1 MSATCHIEP
10 FTSFSESVPT
20 ALQAVIDAELLS
32 RQKRIIIK
40 PNLVNSQ
47 PPPITLPV
55 ECTEALVVALQELTP
70 ARIIIA
76 EGAGDR
82 NLETSEIFQRLGY
95 DRLSEQYGVELLD
108 LNHAPLVKL
117 ENSACRIFPEM
128 WLPEILFDAFL
139 ISVPVLK
146 AHSLAAVTISMKNL
160 IGCAPPSH
168 YQVGQSW
175 KKSAFHT
182 HMHQAIFELN
192 RYRKPD
198 LCLVDASVGMAE
210 YHLGGPTCDPP
221 IGKII
226 AGLDPVA
233 VDAAGALLL
242 GQDWR
247 NVEHIRW
254 AEGILGNATA
264 GEEASRVDFPLD

>member
-1 MSATCHIEP
+1 MSTACHIEP
-10 FTSFSESVPT
+10 FTSYAESVPK
-20 ALQAVIDAELLS
+20 ALGAVTDIEQLT
-32 RQKRIIIK
+32 RQKLIIIK
-40 PNLVNSQ
+40 PNLVNTQ
-47 PPPITLPV
+47 APPITLPV
-55 ECTEALVVALQELTP
+55 ECAEEVVKFINEITP

-82 NLETSEIFQRLGY
+82 NLETDEIFQRQGY
-95 DRLSEQYGVELLD
+95 GRLADEYGVELID
-108 LNHAPLVKL
+108 LNHAPLLKL
-117 ENSACRIFPEM
+117 SNPDCRIFPEM

-146 AHSLAAVTISMKNL
+146 AHSLAEVTISMKNL
-160 IGCAPPSH
+160 VGCAPPSH

-175 KKSAFHT
+175 KKSAFHAR
-182 HMHQAIFELN
+182 MHQSIFELN

-198 LCLVDASVGMAE
+198 LCLVDASIGMAE

-221 IGKII
+221 VGKII
-226 AGLDPVA
+226 AGRDPVA

-247 NVEHIRW
+247 DIDHIRW
-254 AEGILGNATA
+254 ADGVLGKASD
-264 GEEASRVDFPLD
+264 GELAV